1 MRKGK
6 LLKSGA
12 GLLVLA
18 VFLFCGATSV
28 HALPMDLKNVEVRGA
43 SNQVWYQTP
52 SSASWGTLYELQASN
67 LSGYETWA
75 TSFCVDP
82 TPLKTGATNG
92 WTLEALSSE
101 NEKNAAKL
109 AAWFFDGGSDYSQSA
124 FQVAIWYEMNMIDSF
139 NTLTTGTAAKA
150 LWESDSWHGYDF
162 SGFAIA
168 TNDDN
173 QNQLVNVPEP
183 ATMLLLGLGMIGLG
197 FSRGKSYARNRAF
210 EHPSL

>member
-6 LLKSGA
+6 LFKSGA

-28 HALPMDLKNVEVRGA
+28 HALPMDLENVEVRGA

-82 TPLKTGATNG
+82 TPLKTGATDG

-101 NEKNAAKL
+101 NEQNAAKL
-109 AAWFFDGGSDYSQSA
+109 AAWFFDGGSGYSQSA
-124 FQVAIWYEMNMIDSF
+124 FQVAIWYEMGMIGSF
-139 NTLTTGTAAKA
+139 NESTTGKDAEE
-150 LWESDSWHGYDF
+150 LWNSKTWDSYDF

-168 TNDDN
+168 KNSQN
-173 QNQLVNVPEP
+173 QDQLVNVPEP

-197 FSRGKSYARNRAF
+197 VSRRKILRKK
-210 EHPSL
+210 